1 MNDIFFLII
10 FRTHPHNL
18 VLTNLFDVPWLTTE
32 KFLNGASSPKQDG
45 DSVKTREK
53 RLADEAPPSEE
64 IINLSDHEAVTA
76 SLMLFKKKPIKPSN

>member
-1 MNDIFFLII
+1 MLFLFF

-32 KFLNGASSPKQDG
+32 KFLNGGSSPKQDG

-76 SLMLFKKKPIKPSN
+76 SLMLFKKKPVKPSN